1 MLQYLIKW
9 LGYPD
14 SDNTWEP
21 AHQIHA
27 PEIIKAYH
35 RRTPLSAIKTL
46 AATERIQCLTPP
58 LKPSTLPSNYLKET
72 SFNTST
78 PQLPGT
84 LPPLTPPN
92 LGTTPPKKPSTNA
105 LIAYAL
111 QKEVTKTTTYSI
123 AASAKN

>member
-27 PEIIKAYH
+27 PEMIKAYH

-46 AATERIQCLTPP
+46 TATERIQCLTPP
-58 LKPSTLPSNYLKET
+58 LKPSMLPSNSLRGT

-84 LPPLTPPN
+84 LPPSTPLN
-92 LGTTPPKKPSTNA
+92 LGTTPPRKPSTNT
-105 LIAYAL
+105 LITNAL
-111 QKEVTKTTTYSI
+111 QKE
-123 AASAKN
+123 